1 MADFYNIHLR
11 KTSDPTVIQ
20 KTKLERGLVV
30 KLKYKKASGI
40 ANYIILVLQPKWP
53 NTSDGKLHALSLN
66 MISPGKALELGEYY
80 KEVISESKKVRRLDL
95 AKLKL
100 DTSSK
105 LFYTTEI
112 QNDKKFKAGYRTFDL
127 KNIKSITAVNY
138 DWGLY
143 DNVASVAERKRL
155 LEEKKKPN
163 EDKL

>member
-1 MADFYNIHLR
+1 MADFYNTHLR
-11 KTSDPTVIQ
+11 KTTDPIVIQ
-20 KTKLERGLVV
+20 KTKLERGMVV
-30 KLKYKKASGI
+30 KLKYKKDSGMV
-40 ANYIILVLQPKWP
+40 NYIILVLQPKWP
-53 NTSDGKLHALSLN
+53 NTNDGKLHALSLN
-66 MISPGKALELGEYY
+66 VIPPGKALELGEYY

-95 AKLKL
+95 TKLKL

-143 DNVASVAERKRL
+143 DKIASVAERKRL
-155 LEEKKKPN
+155 LE
-163 EDKL
+163 

>member
-11 KTSDPTVIQ
+11 KTTDPTVIQ
-20 KTKLERGLVV
+20 KTKLERGMVV
-30 KLKYKKASGI
+30 KLKYKKVSGTV
-40 ANYIILVLQPKWP
+40 NYIILVLQPQWP

-66 MISPGKALELGEYY
+66 VISPGKALELGEYY
-80 KEVISESKKVRRLDL
+80 KEVISESKLVRKLEL
-95 AKLKL
+95 AKLKI
-100 DTSSK
+100 DASSK

-143 DNVASVAERKRL
+143 DKVPSAVERERL
-155 LEEKKKPN
+155 LEEKKNDTPN
-163 EDKL
+163 EH